1 MLVISSPK
9 ELLLVHT
16 YGCRIFIMRWNLKNL
31 SYGTMGPTTRLRW
44 KWQFWVLEYLQ
55 AGAVEGKLG
64 ALPPHPCSY
73 SACGSRD
80 TSSLNSSFV
89 LAFLAW
95 TGTRKP
101 AALGEGGW
109 SGGEEGAGASSWCP
123 PKVSYWSYYIPRIHL
138 LPFPPSAVL
147 ITRVISIVVLWGTEE
162 SAPFLCL
169 NLGLMRSSELL

>member
-1 MLVISSPK
+1 MHVKLLAQVMDYRRHSRMLVISSPK

-16 YGCRIFIMRWNLKNL
+16 YGWRIFIMRWNLKNL
-31 SYGTMGPTTRLRW
+31 SYGTMGPTTSLRW

-64 ALPPHPCSY
+64 ALPPHPCCY

-109 SGGEEGAGASSWCP
+109 SGGEEGAGASSWCSP
-123 PKVSYWSYYIPRIHL
+123 EGEL
-138 LPFPPSAVL
+138 LVLLHSKDPSASL
-147 ITRVISIVVLWGTEE
+147 STISC
-162 SAPFLCL
+162 SY
-169 NLGLMRSSELL
+169 N